1 MAAASHGHGSRGCHG
16 MGHRGRVI
24 IVGGHIRLRPLT
36 VAIVPADLVALDPP
50 IALAV
55 ALLAVAL
62 FAIFICS

>member
-1 MAAASHGHGSRGCHG
+1 

-24 IVGGHIRLRPLT
+24 IVGGHIGLRPLT

-62 FAIFICS
+62 LAVDLFAIFICS

>member
-1 MAAASHGHGSRGCHG
+1 
-16 MGHRGRVI
+16 MGHRGRVS

-50 IALAV
+50 VALAVVALAV